1 MTKTCPKCGHMS
13 FVYNSRDQVD
23 RIWRRRF
30 CGSEQCAERWS
41 TYEITEE
48 LFNKLTELQ
57 TMKEKIKELAES
69 L

>member
-13 FVYNSRDQVD
+13 SVYDTRDQSD

-30 CGSEQCAERWS
+30 CNSPKCANRWT

-48 LFNKLTELQ
+48 LFNQLMETQ
-57 TMKEKIKELAES
+57 TIKNKIKELAES
-69 L
+69 I